1 MSIASILNIAKNA
14 VSLNQTSIQVT
25 SHNISNVNTKGYSRQ
40 EVVITEETPMLIGN
54 VLIGNGAK
62 VSGIIRYHDKYLD
75 QQIAKKSTEFGEH
88 QIYKRYFERVESV
101 LNEDSTKLTENIT
114 AFFNAWQELSTDPQN
129 VAMRGGLKSSAQ
141 QMTRSINNIYN
152 ELKGLQIELN
162 NNVKMEVADINRIT
176 ASIADLNNKVFQGSS
191 SSSEANDYLDRRT
204 QYVKELSSKIGI
216 ISFED
221 EYGRMT
227 IMTSKGKSLVD
238 GGQSWELGVKT
249 NQDTGFYRVGWED
262 FSGNFID
269 ITDDI
274 NSGGI
279 YGLLEMRDNQI
290 NDFIADTDK
299 LAEVIISEV
308 NSLHKNGYTQNHN
321 VLDPNPDGIPFFRE
335 LTGLYAK
342 DIDISDK
349 IKLDLKNIASSS
361 EVDITGKPIGN
372 GIAIDIAALMEKGL
386 FDGNTS
392 TFVDYTSTLT
402 NKIGQLTKGAKDF
415 AQYSEDTMNLMEKQ
429 REGISGV
436 SLDEEMADLIKYQY
450 AFQAASRLF
459 TVADE
464 LFQTLLGA
472 FK

>member
-176 ASIADLNNKVFQGSS
+176 ASIADLYNKVFQ
-191 SSSEANDYLDRRT
+191 
-204 QYVKELSSKIGI
+204 
-216 ISFED
+216 
-221 EYGRMT
+221 
-227 IMTSKGKSLVD
+227 
-238 GGQSWELGVKT
+238 
-249 NQDTGFYRVGWED
+249 
-262 FSGNFID
+262 
-269 ITDDI
+269 
-274 NSGGI
+274 
-279 YGLLEMRDNQI
+279 
-290 NDFIADTDK
+290 
-299 LAEVIISEV
+299 
-308 NSLHKNGYTQNHN
+308 
-321 VLDPNPDGIPFFRE
+321 
-335 LTGLYAK
+335 
-342 DIDISDK
+342 
-349 IKLDLKNIASSS
+349 
-361 EVDITGKPIGN
+361 
-372 GIAIDIAALMEKGL
+372 
-386 FDGNTS
+386 
-392 TFVDYTSTLT
+392 
-402 NKIGQLTKGAKDF
+402 
-415 AQYSEDTMNLMEKQ
+415 
-429 REGISGV
+429 
-436 SLDEEMADLIKYQY
+436 
-450 AFQAASRLF
+450 
-459 TVADE
+459 
-464 LFQTLLGA
+464 
-472 FK
+472 

>member
-1 MSIASILNIAKNA
+1 
-14 VSLNQTSIQVT
+14 
-25 SHNISNVNTKGYSRQ
+25 
-40 EVVITEETPMLIGN
+40 VVITEETPMLIGN

-429 REGISGV
+429 REGVSGV